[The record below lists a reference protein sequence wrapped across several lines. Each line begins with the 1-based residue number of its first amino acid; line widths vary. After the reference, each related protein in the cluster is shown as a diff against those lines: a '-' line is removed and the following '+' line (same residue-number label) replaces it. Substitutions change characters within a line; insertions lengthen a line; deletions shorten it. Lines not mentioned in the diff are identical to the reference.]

1 MNARGISGLT
11 IATLSSPYC
20 TSLVAT
26 HNTKDIA
33 NTNINNSTSAA
44 LTISTAIQ
52 KNAIAESIGKAKHSN
67 SAGMTL
73 IQVLWRY
80 DKPVVKRQGTPLAN
94 ITIPL
99 SNISK

>member
-33 NTNINNSTSAA
+33 NTNINNSTPQLLQSV
-44 LTISTAIQ
+44 Q
-52 KNAIAESIGKAKHSN
+52 
-67 SAGMTL
+67 
-73 IQVLWRY
+73 QF
-80 DKPVVKRQGTPLAN
+80 KRMQ
-94 ITIPL
+94 
-99 SNISK
+99 